1 MKGCE
6 KSFAHGQRTFRNL
19 SLTVQL
25 PCSRFVGLPC
35 RIWKQRRSNSKRLR
49 NRCGGRLKVTQKLPQ
64 KFSENFIQP
73 REFSRGGASTEL
85 WPPVPSPTP
94 PQPHIA
100 PPQQ

>member
-49 NRCGGRLKVTQKLPQ
+49 NRRGGRLKGTQKLPQ

-73 REFSRGGASTEL
+73 RETFAGRPIDRVIAARR
-85 WPPVPSPTP
+85 PPPFPPPPTKP
-94 PQPHIA
+94 P
-100 PPQQ
+100 